1 MECKVCG
8 DINAL
13 STLLG
18 FNRDIVECK
27 DVIDWVAVK
36 LSRRFNRDIVE
47 CKELQ
52 VAFFQ
57 AGIWDLIET
66 LWNVKGTQALPA
78 ALESR
83 FNRDIVECKDITP
96 PLHTVP

>member
-1 MECKVCG
+1 MECKVRFFL
-8 DINAL
+8 ISA
-13 STLLG
+13 TFEVR

-57 AGIWDLIET
+57 AGIWDLIVT